1 MKALNSMVFF
11 FICTQTGDESIAES
25 CLQTNIPRAQG
36 IFHTGDNNNNITA
49 YYRLRSPCEAAD
61 LREGR
66 QEALVG
72 TGHAQVKSNEKKTG
86 RGGGQ
91 RPRQKI
97 HNLIKR
103 YDRREN
109 KTTKKIYYILIY
121 LCGLH
126 AGRAKKSVADNVR
139 GQIVYKNFF
148 KFRVKNVWFTNN
160 FDVLIG
166 EVLP

>member
-1 MKALNSMVFF
+1 MKALNSMVF

-72 TGHAQVKSNEKKTG
+72 TRKLKVTKRRLVG
-86 RGGGQ
+86 GGGQ

-109 KTTKKIYYILIY
+109 KTTKKKILY
-121 LCGLH
+121 FNLFMWPACRPG
-126 AGRAKKSVADNVR
+126 KKVCCR
-139 GQIVYKNFF
+139 QC
-148 KFRVKNVWFTNN
+148 
-160 FDVLIG
+160 
-166 EVLP
+166 

>member
-1 MKALNSMVFF
+1 MVF

-72 TGHAQVKSNEKKTG
+72 TRKLKVTKRRLVGAGTTAVDPQFNKK
-86 RGGGQ
+86 
-91 RPRQKI
+91 
-97 HNLIKR
+97 
-103 YDRREN
+103 
-109 KTTKKIYYILIY
+109 
-121 LCGLH
+121 
-126 AGRAKKSVADNVR
+126 VR
-139 GQIVYKNFF
+139 
-148 KFRVKNVWFTNN
+148 
-160 FDVLIG
+160 
-166 EVLP
+166 

>member
-1 MKALNSMVFF
+1 MGTRKLKV
-11 FICTQTGDESIAES
+11 TK
-25 CLQTNIPRAQG
+25 R
-36 IFHTGDNNNNITA
+36 
-49 YYRLRSPCEAAD
+49 RL
-61 LREGR
+61 EG
-66 QEALVG
+66 
-72 TGHAQVKSNEKKTG
+72 
-86 RGGGQ
+86 GGGQ

>member
-72 TGHAQVKSNEKKTG
+72 TRKLKVTK
-86 RGGGQ
+86 RRLVGGGSETAAKDPQ
-91 RPRQKI
+91 F
-97 HNLIKR
+97 
-103 YDRREN
+103 D
-109 KTTKKIYYILIY
+109 KK
-121 LCGLH
+121 
-126 AGRAKKSVADNVR
+126 VR
-139 GQIVYKNFF
+139 
-148 KFRVKNVWFTNN
+148 
-160 FDVLIG
+160 
-166 EVLP
+166 